1 MTPEQQCKM
10 LEAAAKVC
18 GAYLLWHERW
28 GCFYDYNKRHESK
41 DFQEWNPLTTPAD
54 CAEMCAKLGINTTYW
69 WGSNEVE
76 CQCFFV
82 KEFTEFFAYR
92 TAEKDHDNSRLKAW
106 MYAATM
112 VAAKTQGY
120 EE

>member
-1 MTPEQQCKM
+1 MNLARGKTVMTTEQQRKI

-18 GAYLLWHERW
+18 GVYLLWHERW

-41 DFQEWNPLTTPAD
+41 DFQEWNPLDNPAD
-54 CAEMCAKLGINTTYW
+54 CAEMCAKLEISHAWRY
-69 WGSNEVE
+69 
-76 CQCFFV
+76 CQV
-82 KEFTEFFAYR
+82 RATNR
-92 TAEKDHDNSRLKAW
+92 IVLHDEPHDGTPEGRLKAW